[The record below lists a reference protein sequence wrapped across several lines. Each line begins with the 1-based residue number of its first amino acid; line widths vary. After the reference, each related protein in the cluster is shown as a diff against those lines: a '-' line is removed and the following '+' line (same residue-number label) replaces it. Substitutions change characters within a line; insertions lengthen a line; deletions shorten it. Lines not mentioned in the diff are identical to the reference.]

1 MSNLIRVVSIC
12 PCTTDGETGFE
23 FFLNATAFQNAPVA
37 INIDTLDIKN
47 STTGEV
53 YSSSSSP
60 VTLTVGT
67 VSAIGSLYYTFKAV
81 FTDVKGVMPEGY
93 YEYQLQM
100 DYTDSAGVGQ
110 NDKVFFARKI
120 SLCATEQALQKDLQE
135 IFLSDKCKTEDCED
149 LKSTFWEAYT
159 LYRALKIMDACSEEI
174 PWDNSYKKLSGL
186 MEILKKEACLNC

>member
-1 MSNLIRVVSIC
+1 MCIRDRYS
-12 PCTTDGETGFE
+12 TS
-23 FFLNATAFQNAPVA
+23 ATPA
-37 INIDTLDIKN
+37 TLTI
-47 STTGEV
+47 
-53 YSSSSSP
+53 SP
-60 VTLTVGT
+60 VVLQPG
-67 VSAIGSLYYTFKAV
+67 YYTFRAFLV
-81 FTDVKGVMPEGY
+81 GSDGVMPEGY

-110 NDKVFFARKI
+110 NNKLFWGRKI